1 MLVWL
6 SLIAL
11 LVSGQ
16 RTKEALVAA
25 GVVWAL
31 KLPIFA
37 YSASKLR
44 EKDLIWLYPLL
55 ELLYSFLLPIIY
67 LAQLLTKNAHGS
79 KSESLRKSPG

>member
-67 LAQLLTKNAHGS
+67 LAQLLTKKRAW
-79 KSESLRKSPG
+79 K